1 MRTLLLFALVH
12 CIVAHQRK
20 KVGLTMSIHWQLDS
34 HAVAHHVYFIYD
46 LLERS
51 NKWEPT
57 LLILE
62 PNIPGKIEWHGSYY
76 RAKHAFDYA
85 DMDVVVESGGTF
97 LDNRLKERYPH
108 IKSVHFNQGPFY
120 FAHLVGLIDPNK
132 TVALKTSRR
141 FDAIWVTPQY
151 EWQAPYMSEWTR
163 TDKWAVTPYLWSP
176 KRMSKTTQY
185 QPGTADRIGVY
196 ETNRGVYKMSMV
208 PIMIGNR
215 AYRRGANISY
225 FEVAGV
231 QRIWNQ
237 NFQDVLNDM
246 DLDIRAIPGLV
257 YIPQHYSEQQIGT
270 IVSHHLRC
278 GLNYLHL
285 EALYMNMSLVHNSEF
300 IQDCGYYYHE
310 FDIEE
315 GARVLQHA
323 MDTHDQQLD
332 RYAAASA
339 KCLWRYAPE
348 HPENLKAYENLLEDL
363 F

>member
-1 MRTLLLFALVH
+1 MNN
-12 CIVAHQRK
+12 
-20 KVGLTMSIHWQLDS
+20 HWQNS
-34 HAVAHHVYFIYD
+34 VHAVAHHTYFLYD

-51 NKWEPT
+51 DKWEPT
-57 LLILE
+57 LLIPE
-62 PNIPGKIEWHGSYY
+62 PNITKKIEWRGTKY
-76 RAKHAFDYA
+76 RAKYIFDYS

-97 LDNRLKERYPH
+97 TDNNLKTSYPH
-108 IKSVHFNQGPFY
+108 IKNVHFNQGPFY
-120 FAHLVGLIDPNK
+120 FAQMDGLKQPPITGLGGHPN
-132 TVALKTSRR
+132 RR

-151 EWQAPYMSEWTR
+151 EWQAPYISEWTR

-176 KRMSKTTQY
+176 KRMSQTTQY
-185 QPGTADRIGVY
+185 QSGTADRIGVY

-257 YIPQHYSEQQIGT
+257 RIPEHYSEQQIGT
-270 IVSHHLRC
+270 IVSHHLRN